1 MLRRNEENNDN
12 GNGTTIAEPITT
24 NNVNKSEASSSQKE
38 DHELTSI
45 LKKNDNG
52 LKKAVHFPENIVSVK
67 FYEVSDEEDS
77 DNDTVI
83 LSDLEE
89 DDLSDQEVPFN
100 TYGDYDSSCYHPSST
115 SMNFIPEFTFP
126 SALKIAN
133 NQLYD
138 NIDDDDEQIMA
149 IMEDDDGRER
159 LHPNDIATD
168 EIYPQEGINGFT
180 DNPLIPKEV
189 ITLEYQGDPITS
201 TEVIKLSKNPE
212 EALEIMEIQIPLT
225 NNGIEQSEDSLEM
238 YLHKNMNGTFE
249 AESLV
254 VNQRTSTKLKTASE
268 TSEEDKKKFVGKTEL
283 KVQTPMT
290 QNGIEPQ
297 SMNGQPTNM
306 KIERLVSCH
315 EKNTSRC
322 QDDQLTSKEI
332 KTLSKNPAEAKEIIK
347 VQTPT
352 TNNKVGS
359 SEENLEIN
367 TNKSVNETLE
377 SESSVAK
384 ENPSDLKTID
394 QISKNPAVIANS
406 AYVNS
411 ETDIKVPISKVNG
424 QEQDAKIYT
433 LLDALKAAPKNSV
446 AITMEGPSTE
456 ENFIHSS
463 PNSDNSAPQMTEN
476 MELPGI
482 NMTGLSAEEM
492 IEKLELTTEQVSQ
505 IDVNSESKESSDDYM
520 KVTPSSSSARI
531 LQGNCGST
539 LLWRGPRSI
548 NSMILDQVCS
558 QKHRSQ

>member
-1 MLRRNEENNDN
+1 MR
-12 GNGTTIAEPITT
+12 
-24 NNVNKSEASSSQKE
+24 
-38 DHELTSI
+38 
-45 LKKNDNG
+45 
-52 LKKAVHFPENIVSVK
+52 F
-67 FYEVSDEEDS
+67 
-77 DNDTVI
+77 
-83 LSDLEE
+83 
-89 DDLSDQEVPFN
+89 
-100 TYGDYDSSCYHPSST
+100 C
-115 SMNFIPEFTFP
+115 
-126 SALKIAN
+126 
-133 NQLYD
+133 QLC
-138 NIDDDDEQIMA
+138 
-149 IMEDDDGRER
+149 
-159 LHPNDIATD
+159 L
-168 EIYPQEGINGFT
+168 
-180 DNPLIPKEV
+180 
-189 ITLEYQGDPITS
+189 
-201 TEVIKLSKNPE
+201 IKLSKNPE

-268 TSEEDKKKFVGKTEL
+268 TAEEDKKKFVDKTE
-283 KVQTPMT
+283 VQTPMT

-332 KTLSKNPAEAKEIIK
+332 KTPSENPAEAKEIIE
-347 VQTPT
+347 VQTP

-359 SEENLEIN
+359 FEEDLEIN

-384 ENPSDLKTID
+384 ENPSDLKTIN

-424 QEQDAKIYT
+424 QEQDAKIYI
-433 LLDALKAAPKNSV
+433 DALKAAPKNSV

-482 NMTGLSAEEM
+482 NITGLSAEEM
-492 IEKLELTTEQVSQ
+492 IEKLELTIEQVSQ
-505 IDVNSESKESSDDYM
+505 IDVSSENKESQDDYV
-520 KVTPSSSSARI
+520 KVTPSTSFARI
-531 LQGNCGST
+531 LQGNCGSA

-548 NSMILDQVCS
+548 NSMILDEVGS
-558 QKHRSQ
+558 QKH